1 MTNLFIVVKPE
12 HIVPIVGMVQF
23 DVRSLLRD
31 DGPTFSEK
39 CTLHYFCL
47 GTRPLTQAET
57 VRTLIDS
64 GMSLDFSTSSAIAY
78 SASAYAF
85 ALASSS
91 DDPYAMAPGTSGI
104 SAIHRP
110 SVSRSIS
117 KLNRTWRLLSLSG
130 GLRLFMVT
138 LVNVVTNKSRILLS
152 SFSIY
157 QYSFEQPVKPR
168 CAIASSIPS
177 Y

>member
-12 HIVPIVGMVQF
+12 HVVPKVGMVQF
-23 DVRSLLRD
+23 DMRSPLRNH
-31 DGPTFSEK
+31 GPTFSEK

-47 GTRPLTQAET
+47 GTRPLAQAET

-117 KLNRTWRLLSLSG
+117 KLNRTWRLLSFPG
-130 GLRLFMVT
+130 GLRLFMAST
-138 LVNVVTNKSRILLS
+138 DCSIRHLDAHYIGNVGTNRSRILLS

-157 QYSFEQPVKPR
+157 QYS
-168 CAIASSIPS
+168 SSS
-177 Y
+177 L